1 VSQVA
6 CVGCGGALPHT
17 AALCPRCTAPTFGTG
32 RDDPWGAAPGGGI
45 HPSYI
50 HQLVLPERR
59 PSVSAVTAD
68 LTSIAMILALVVMAL
83 TIVSVFVTFAT
94 VDGVPITLAQD
105 RSAALA
111 LLASSVVAVAAIL
124 VARGPSGFGIGL
136 LAGAAM
142 NVFLLFQ
149 RLAAGTLADGSTI
162 VEWELGFTLLA
173 FAALGGLMTFLIAL
187 TGLRAGQRVTQLPSL
202 VAVPVLAVII
212 AAIVFERESL
222 LSVAY
227 GLDVPA
233 RALTALALFLE
244 GMLWVS
250 AVATRSR
257 LGAGM
262 LLGSSVANLVV
273 ALDGAQPARGLLATV
288 GFHEAAAVGATAG
301 LVVMAAGM
309 MAVTAWPENH
319 PVRRGLSHASDAAR
333 LS

>member
-1 VSQVA
+1 MSQVA
-6 CVGCGGALPHT
+6 CVGCGGGLPHT

-32 RDDPWGAAPGGGI
+32 RDDPWGAPPADV

-59 PSVSAVTAD
+59 PSVSAVSAD
-68 LTSIAMILALVVMAL
+68 FTSIAMILALVVMAL

-94 VDGVPITLAQD
+94 VDGAPISLAQD

-124 VARGPSGFGIGL
+124 VARSPSGFGIGL

-162 VEWELGFTLLA
+162 VEWGLGFTLLA
-173 FAALGGLMTFLIAL
+173 FAAVGGLITFLIAL

-257 LGAGM
+257 LGVGM

-273 ALDGAQPARGLLATV
+273 AIDGAQPARGLLATV

-301 LVVMAAGM
+301 LVLMAAGM

-319 PVRRGLSHASDAAR
+319 PVRRGLSHANDAAR

>member
-1 VSQVA
+1 M
-6 CVGCGGALPHT
+6 
-17 AALCPRCTAPTFGTG
+17 CTAPTFGTG
-32 RDDPWGAAPGGGI
+32 RDDPWGTPAPVA

-59 PSVSAVTAD
+59 PRVSAVSAD
-68 LTSIAMILALVVMAL
+68 LTSIAMIVALLVMAL
-83 TIVSVFVTFAT
+83 TIASVFVTFAQ
-94 VDGVPITLAQD
+94 VDGVAISLAQD

-111 LLASSVVAVAAIL
+111 LLASSVVAVMAIL
-124 VARGPSGFGIGL
+124 VARSPSGFGVGL

-162 VEWELGFTLLA
+162 VEWQLGFILLA
-173 FAALGGLMTFLIAL
+173 FAAAGGLVTFLIAL
-187 TGLRAGQRVTQLPSL
+187 TGLRASQRVTQLPSL
-202 VAVPVLAVII
+202 VAVPVLAVVI

-233 RALTALALFLE
+233 RALAALALFLE
-244 GMLWVS
+244 GMFWVT

-257 LGAGM
+257 LGVGM

-273 ALDGAQPARGLLATV
+273 AIDGAQPARGLLATV
-288 GFHEAAAVGATAG
+288 GFHEAAAVGATGG
-301 LVVMAAGM
+301 LVLVAAGM

-319 PVRRGLSHASDAAR
+319 PVRRGLSHANDAAR

>member
-1 VSQVA
+1 MSQVV

-17 AALCPRCTAPTFGTG
+17 AALCPRCTAPSFGTA
-32 RDDPWGAAPGGGI
+32 RDDPWGAPRGATA
-45 HPSYI
+45 PSYI
-50 HQLVLPERR
+50 HELVLPERR
-59 PSVSAVTAD
+59 SRVAAVSTD
-68 LTSIAMILALVVMAL
+68 LTSIAMVIALVMMAL
-83 TIVSVFVTFAT
+83 TVVSVFLTFAT
-94 VDGVPITLAQD
+94 VDDVPVTLAQD

-111 LLASSVVAVAAIL
+111 LLASSVVAVAAVL
-124 VARGPSGFGIGL
+124 VARSPSGFGVGL

-149 RLAAGTLADGSTI
+149 RLAAGTLADGSTE
-162 VEWELGFTLLA
+162 VSWGPGFVVLA
-173 FAALGGLMTFLIAL
+173 FAAGGGLVAFLVAL
-187 TGLRAGQRVTQLPSL
+187 TGLRTGQLVTQLPSL

-212 AAIVFERESL
+212 AAIVFERENL

-244 GMLWVS
+244 GVLWVS

-257 LGAGM
+257 LGVGM

-273 ALDGAQPARGLLATV
+273 AIDGAQPARGLLATV
-288 GFHEAAAVGATAG
+288 GFYEPAAVGATAG
-301 LVVMAAGM
+301 LVLVAAGM

-319 PVRRGLSHASDAAR
+319 PVRRGLTQMNDSAR